1 MHVVII
7 GAGVM
12 GCATAWRLAQ
22 AGVRVT
28 VLERALPGAEASS
41 AAAGILGAQTENDA
55 PGPLL
60 DLCLASR
67 ALWPRFADE
76 LQAAS
81 GIAVNLLQHGLL
93 EVCTSP
99 EEVAVRQQRARW
111 MQAQGLRAQWL
122 DAQTAREL
130 EPALG
135 PEILGALLLPD
146 DGQVEPPLLAKAL
159 AVAATRAG
167 AQILSGRTVR
177 RVAMTADRVT
187 GVQTDQEQ
195 LDADAV
201 VIAAGA
207 WTDLVPGLV
216 PRRTPIQPLHG
227 QLLLLHTGERKFR
240 ATLAGR
246 HSGGRHGYV
255 VPRADGRVVVGATS
269 EAIGYD
275 KRVTAGGMQ
284 WLLSLALEFVPAL
297 ADARVVDHWS
307 GLRPQSQDGLPL
319 LGPHRDVEGLV
330 FASGHHR
337 NGILLT
343 PVTADVTV
351 NAVLGLRQRLDLAA
365 FRP

>member
-60 DLCLASR
+60 DLSLASR

-81 GIAVNLLQHGLL
+81 GMDIRLQQCGLL
-93 EVCTSP
+93 EVCTLP
-99 EEVAVRQQRARW
+99 DEVAVRQQRAAW
-111 MQAQGLRAQWL
+111 MQARGLRATWL
-122 DAQTAREL
+122 DAAAARAL
-130 EPALG
+130 EPMLG
-135 PEILGALLLPD
+135 PAILGALHVPD
-146 DGQVEPPLLAKAL
+146 DGQVEPPLLAQAL
-159 AVAATRAG
+159 ALAATRAG
-167 AQILSGRTVR
+167 AQVLSGRRVLTVT
-177 RVAMTADRVT
+177 TAQGRVT
-187 GVQTDQEQ
+187 GVQTDHEQ

-207 WTDLVPGLV
+207 WTDMIPGLAA
-216 PRRTPIQPLHG
+216 RRTTIQPLHG
-227 QLLLLHTGERKFR
+227 QLLLLQTDQPLFT

-246 HSGGRHGYV
+246 HSGGRHGYIV
-255 VPRADGRVVVGATS
+255 SRGDGRVVVGATS

-275 KRVTAGGMQ
+275 KRVTAGGMH

-297 ADARVVDHWS
+297 ANARVLDHWS

-351 NAVLGLRQRLDLAA
+351 NAVLGLRQRLDLTP
-365 FRP
+365 FQP